1 MADNNQKKAGSNKKI
16 IIGVAAVIVL
26 VVVFAVIYNVF
37 SPGTEEGSK
46 AYTLEVVDDTGESTV
61 YEGTTDAEYLSEL
74 MDELAA
80 AEDFSYDGYDSDYG
94 LYITTVNGLLADY
107 DTDGAY
113 WSIYVN
119 GEYGMYGA
127 DSQVVTDGD
136 AFSFVYEVYVWE

>member
-1 MADNNQKKAGSNKKI
+1 MADTQKKGNSRKI
-16 IIGVAAVIVL
+16 VIGVAAVVVL
-26 VVVFAVIYNVF
+26 VIVFAVIYSVF
-37 SPGTEEGSK
+37 SPKAEEGAK
-46 AYTLEVVDDTGESTV
+46 AYTVEVVDDTGASTV

-80 AEDFSYDGYDSDYG
+80 AKDFSYDGYDSDYG
-94 LYITTVNGLLADY
+94 LYITTINGLLADY
-107 DTDGAY
+107 DADGAY

-136 AFSFVYEVYVWE
+136 AFSFVYEVYLAE

>member
-1 MADNNQKKAGSNKKI
+1 MADTQKKGSNKKI
-16 IIGVAAVIVL
+16 LAGVAVVVVL
-26 VVVFAVIYNVF
+26 VIVFAVIYF
-37 SPGTEEGSK
+37 AASPKAEEGSK
-46 AYTLEVVDDTGESTV
+46 AYTVEVIDDAGESTV

-136 AFSFVYEVYVWE
+136 AFSFVYEVYVWEE

>member
-1 MADNNQKKAGSNKKI
+1 MADTQKEGSNKKI
-16 IIGVAAVIVL
+16 IVGVAVVVVL
-26 VVVFAVIYNVF
+26 AAVFAVIYNVY
-37 SPGTEEGSK
+37 SPKTTEGAK
-46 AYTLEVVDDTGESTV
+46 AYTVEVTDDTGNTTS

-80 AEDFSYDGYDSDYG
+80 AEDFSYDGYESDYG
-94 LYITTVNGLLADY
+94 LYITTINGLLADY

-136 AFSFVYEVYVWE
+136 SFSFVYEVYSWE

>member
-1 MADNNQKKAGSNKKI
+1 MADTQKKGSNKKI
-16 IIGVAAVIVL
+16 ILGVAVVAVL
-26 VVVFAVIYNVF
+26 VIVFAVIYLAA
-37 SPGTEEGSK
+37 SPKAGEGSK
-46 AYTLEVVDDTGESTV
+46 AYTVEVIDDTGASTV

-136 AFSFVYEVYVWE
+136 AFSFVYEVYVWEE

>member
-1 MADNNQKKAGSNKKI
+1 MADTQKKGSNKKI
-16 IIGVAAVIVL
+16 ILGIAVVVVL
-26 VVVFAVIYNVF
+26 VVVFAVIYNIF
-37 SPGTEEGSK
+37 SPKAEEGTK
-46 AYTLEVVDDTGESTV
+46 AYTVEVIDDTGTSTV

-94 LYITTVNGLLADY
+94 LYITTINGLLADY
-107 DTDGAY
+107 DADSAY

-119 GEYGMYGA
+119 GEYGQYGA